1 MDENVITKQDR
12 VRDWREKCCNQCRY
26 KFVKYEGKQ
35 YQCDVS
41 KSTDEDVLEF
51 NELHGCQGIREYLET
66 GIFPERARKTKD

>member
-26 KFVKYEGKQ
+26 KFTKYEGKQ
-35 YQCDVS
+35 YQCDFS

-51 NELHGCQGIREYLET
+51 NELYGCQGIREQLET
-66 GIFPERARKTKD
+66 GIFSERARKHSI